1 MKIRKIISIF
11 LMLCAAVCIAV
22 AGAGLGGCKKDKPKT
37 YVLSYE
43 SGADDA
49 EGVAPEAVSYAEGEK
64 ITLAAADTFTRS
76 GYTFE
81 KWSYGGSTYAA
92 GEEFA
97 MPASDVTFTAL
108 WKEEA
113 PAPSEK
119 DEPTLTELSGKFYGA
134 ENWVFMTNNGGAATD
149 AGEVPYTLND
159 GSIKFHRLNQ
169 AVEAGDFTNSTVSF
183 MLKGTN
189 DWSIWFN
196 SSSKDNNDNYS
207 YRLAYANGGL
217 RLALSSAPDLA
228 AAVVADSSYEKAEW
242 NRIDIVFETKDK
254 TCKIKLYINGERASL
269 VAGDNVSGVTV
280 SENVLTH
287 AQPAMFKTGN
297 YIVVKVWEAHN
308 VLQLKPVAKKD
319 VKDVPVVACI
329 GASIT
334 QGAGLPDEYAD
345 SYPAQLQQ
353 KLGGGYNVL
362 NFGNSGKTVTLTPKD
377 GEPWLEQYQWEGV
390 RSTVP
395 DYAIFNIGT
404 NDSKEANLTGSTLE
418 ERKAAFKT
426 AFEHLLDEV
435 VSVNTEMKIYI
446 CTVPYAYSNVW
457 GINNKNIDEI
467 IAPVQREVAKENG
480 YTLIDIYEYS
490 KNKSLL
496 FRDGVHPHKNGFT
509 MFTEIINKIM
519 KDGELTSDYLAEID
533 AKYNDKVTN
542 FTAAITT
549 ENGKLVLGVSGDT
562 TLAATAQIKIAV
574 GDDNGYKYF
583 PAAIADGKFAA
594 SIDLTGFD
602 YGSRW
607 YNVQVY
613 VYDETYYPEENTF
626 FHLMLLDETDHTKE
640 QVITQGETKLTVK
653 SWDSSWGATF
663 SFAVEAYFEISAEAA
678 IAGVD
683 GKIILTV
690 SGVSSVSDLT
700 LSIDDD
706 NGGIFSKAI
715 TVTDNKFTVTYD
727 LDEVAAS
734 GHYYY
739 VNLVYNGTNFKVLL
753 ENATD
758 GDGTPLQ
765 ADDVFD
771 GEHRIITIKT
781 WNGYLAFYASNQA
794 DKADKPEGIFELDE
808 KFYSAKN
815 WEYMTNNNGAV
826 DDGGDIV
833 YSLDDGS
840 VKFHR
845 ENQAIN
851 IGNISKASFMLRA
864 TDEWN
869 IWFNSSSKD
878 NNASSTGYR
887 LEYAAGE
894 IRITVHNG
902 STDITAAKAPSS
914 AYEKWR
920 WNRFDIEFAV
930 ENGVCKIKLY
940 INEERVQ
947 LVAAGTFEGIEV
959 ADNYV
964 YHTRHENFGGNYI
977 CVKVWDAHKFVQIKP
992 VSAKDTEDVKIIAAI
1007 GASITAGANAD
1018 NFYTE
1023 SYPAQLQNLLG
1034 GSYNVINFG
1043 NSGKTVRPDPEDGE
1057 AWLKQDQWK
1066 GVQAIKPDV
1075 IIVNIGTNDSKP
1087 ANFLGRDGFKKAY
1100 IDFINTIKAVN
1111 PDMEIYICT
1120 VPCAYSNSYGISN
1133 ENIRDTIAPVQR
1145 EVAQEFGYHLV
1156 DLYKISQNKSLIFD
1170 DGIHP
1175 HSLGYGM
1182 FAEIIEK
1189 MLTEGDGA
1197 ITEEYLASI
1206 DAKYN
1211 DKLTNFHAEIAID
1224 GDKINL
1230 VVSGDTTLENAG
1242 IKIKIGDGT
1251 ENYYDAVISGGK
1263 FTATINL
1270 AQLESAYYNIR
1281 VYVYDEVYYP
1291 VENSFYHLM
1300 LLADTDGYTAG
1311 QIFRSDSKQVKLAS
1325 WNSGWGATLS
1335 ISSISDYHFIELT
1348 GATLAEADGKINLT
1362 LSGRTGDDNLRL
1374 YIGNAEDNESFYHDI
1389 AVSGGEFT
1397 VTYDLATLAP
1407 DGGWYNVRIY
1417 FADNSYF
1424 TVTYT
1429 AVKKADGAA
1438 LTTSDAFKASG
1449 IKISIKTWGS
1459 ENPLSLAVEAYDDSY
1474 SIVADEVKMEAGKLV
1489 FNGTAQNVTELIV
1502 ALVNNADEVYG
1513 NGTDG
1518 KVEMGADGKFTVEI
1532 ELSKLTANAGNWYY
1546 LRTKAN
1552 GAEGWSYVDY
1562 AKTADKFIFGERVYR
1577 WEYANNG
1584 IAVAYSEYKGP
1595 TVTLDGATVEQSGNS
1610 VMLNISGSLTEIS
1623 DLYDKTLLYIGND
1636 AGNESN
1642 YHEVTKNGDAFTAS
1656 FDLATLSFGSGMQI
1670 RFYHSRTDG
1679 GAKWGWYTL
1688 KFEEVTCGGEALA
1701 EGKSF
1706 ELDGKKITF
1715 TTSASWKPVEVKVED
1730 TTFEWAV
1737 NDVKFENGSLLV
1749 GGITSNVTSLEVTLK
1764 EKTQTFKETANIQPD
1779 GSYAVGFDLTALTKT
1794 GEWYKL
1800 YVSVNGGN
1808 EVQVEYYEGFDT
1820 TVKYV
1825 YGKYSYKF
1833 TTEWSNTKFALV
1845 MSNRS
1850 YNYGIT
1856 SATIS
1861 EVDGK
1866 ATLTL
1871 EGTIDGDI
1879 AAADIEL
1886 LLDKTS
1892 EVKEKLNVQNTATE
1906 AGKFSFSYDV
1916 SGLLLSTKTTQT
1928 KEEGYFMRLVVY
1940 GVNVNISSEKVKE
1953 KLFEPV
1959 VIGDYTYYFYR
1970 NSLTAYNTLGIVRIE
1985 NSLLNT

>member
-149 AGEVPYTLND
+149 AGEVAYTLND

-169 AVEAGDFTNSTVSF
+169 AIEAGDFTNSTVSF

-362 NFGNSGKTVTLTPKD
+362 NFGNSGKTVTLTPND

-446 CTVPYAYSNVW
+446 CTVPYAYSNVC

-509 MFTEIINKIM
+509 MFAEIIEKILTEG
-519 KDGELTSDYLAEID
+519 DGAITEEYLASID
-533 AKYNDKVTN
+533 AKYNDKLTN
-542 FTAAITT
+542 FHAKIAIDGDKI
-549 ENGKLVLGVSGDT
+549 NLVVSGDT

-594 SIDLTGFD
+594 SIDLTEFD
-602 YGSRW
+602 YDSRW
-607 YNVQVY
+607 YNVQAY

-626 FHLMLLDETDHTKE
+626 F
-640 QVITQGETKLTVK
+640 
-653 SWDSSWGATF
+653 
-663 SFAVEAYFEISAEAA
+663 
-678 IAGVD
+678 
-683 GKIILTV
+683 
-690 SGVSSVSDLT
+690 
-700 LSIDDD
+700 
-706 NGGIFSKAI
+706 
-715 TVTDNKFTVTYD
+715 
-727 LDEVAAS
+727 
-734 GHYYY
+734 
-739 VNLVYNGTNFKVLL
+739 
-753 ENATD
+753 
-758 GDGTPLQ
+758 
-765 ADDVFD
+765 
-771 GEHRIITIKT
+771 
-781 WNGYLAFYASNQA
+781 
-794 DKADKPEGIFELDE
+794 
-808 KFYSAKN
+808 
-815 WEYMTNNNGAV
+815 
-826 DDGGDIV
+826 
-833 YSLDDGS
+833 
-840 VKFHR
+840 
-845 ENQAIN
+845 
-851 IGNISKASFMLRA
+851 
-864 TDEWN
+864 
-869 IWFNSSSKD
+869 
-878 NNASSTGYR
+878 
-887 LEYAAGE
+887 
-894 IRITVHNG
+894 
-902 STDITAAKAPSS
+902 
-914 AYEKWR
+914 
-920 WNRFDIEFAV
+920 
-930 ENGVCKIKLY
+930 
-940 INEERVQ
+940 
-947 LVAAGTFEGIEV
+947 
-959 ADNYV
+959 
-964 YHTRHENFGGNYI
+964 
-977 CVKVWDAHKFVQIKP
+977 
-992 VSAKDTEDVKIIAAI
+992 
-1007 GASITAGANAD
+1007 
-1018 NFYTE
+1018 
-1023 SYPAQLQNLLG
+1023 
-1034 GSYNVINFG
+1034 
-1043 NSGKTVRPDPEDGE
+1043 
-1057 AWLKQDQWK
+1057 
-1066 GVQAIKPDV
+1066 
-1075 IIVNIGTNDSKP
+1075 
-1087 ANFLGRDGFKKAY
+1087 
-1100 IDFINTIKAVN
+1100 
-1111 PDMEIYICT
+1111 
-1120 VPCAYSNSYGISN
+1120 
-1133 ENIRDTIAPVQR
+1133 
-1145 EVAQEFGYHLV
+1145 
-1156 DLYKISQNKSLIFD
+1156 
-1170 DGIHP
+1170 
-1175 HSLGYGM
+1175 
-1182 FAEIIEK
+1182 
-1189 MLTEGDGA
+1189 
-1197 ITEEYLASI
+1197 
-1206 DAKYN
+1206 
-1211 DKLTNFHAEIAID
+1211 
-1224 GDKINL
+1224 
-1230 VVSGDTTLENAG
+1230 
-1242 IKIKIGDGT
+1242 
-1251 ENYYDAVISGGK
+1251 
-1263 FTATINL
+1263 
-1270 AQLESAYYNIR
+1270 
-1281 VYVYDEVYYP
+1281 
-1291 VENSFYHLM
+1291 HLM

-1348 GATLAEADGKINLT
+1348 DATLAEADGKINLT
-1362 LSGRTGDDNLRL
+1362 LSGGTGDDNLRL
-1374 YIGNAEDNESFYHDI
+1374 YIGNAEDNKSFYHDI

-1397 VTYDLATLAP
+1397 VTYDLVTLAP
-1407 DGGWYNVRIY
+1407 DGSWYNVRIY

-1489 FNGTAQNVTELIV
+1489 FKGTAQNVTELIV
-1502 ALVNNADEVYG
+1502 ALVDNADEVYG

-1562 AKTADKFIFGERVYR
+1562 TKTADKFIFGERVYR

-1636 AGNESN
+1636 ASNESN

-1688 KFEEVTCGGEALA
+1688 KFEEVTCGGEVLA

-1715 TTSASWKPVEVKVED
+1715 TTSANWKPVEVKVED

-1879 AAADIEL
+1879 AAADIML

-1892 EVKEKLNVQNTATE
+1892 EVKEKLTVQNTATE

-1916 SGLLLSTKTTQT
+1916 SGLLLSTKTT
-1928 KEEGYFMRLVVY
+1928 
-1940 GVNVNISSEKVKE
+1940 
-1953 KLFEPV
+1953 
-1959 VIGDYTYYFYR
+1959 
-1970 NSLTAYNTLGIVRIE
+1970 
-1985 NSLLNT
+1985 